1 MIEVKKEILVH
12 RGQREI
18 RVTKEIMEHR
28 GHLLVMG
35 MVLRVLRVIME
46 ILEHR
51 VHRGHLVV
59 VVLQTF
65 QLCYYFMEVRK

>member
-1 MIEVKKEILVH
+1 MH

-65 QLCYYFMEVRK
+65 

>member
-18 RVTKEIMEHR
+18 RVTKEKMEHR

-65 QLCYYFMEVRK
+65 